1 MTGQMRAQESALKA
15 THGTYFFVLS
25 SAVAGEGLAAS
36 VFLGLAIFGAGFMEC
51 GLCSMTGAA
60 C

>member
-1 MTGQMRAQESALKA
+1 MTGQMRAQENASKA
-15 THGTYFFVLS
+15 TNGTYFFVLS

-36 VFLGLAIFGAGFMEC
+36 ILGLAVLGAGFMEC